1 MVKLNLKLTPS
12 IKSLDIISKGI
23 ISSSVLGNYKSTFKG
38 KGLEF
43 SNYRSYD
50 KGDDASIID
59 WKASIR
65 TNEILVKEFVEERNM
80 DVFFL
85 LDASSS
91 MLFGS
96 GHLLKLE
103 YAMELMSSLFYIV
116 LKSGD
121 SAGFALF
128 NDKIITKMYPAR
140 GNDKFYILKK
150 TLTRFDIY
158 GGSYDIENALRFI
171 RHYLKP
177 RTLVII
183 ISDFI
188 GMKDKGWEKALGIAS
203 REFEIIGIM
212 VRDKHD
218 STLPSDT
225 GQIVVEDPY
234 SRQQL
239 LIDPRLIKKDY
250 EKYAKSQEQEIKN
263 AFTKVN
269 ADFLPLSSN
278 EDFIKPIMSFFNAR
292 RGRMR

>member
-12 IKSLDIISKGI
+12 IKNLDIISKGL
-23 ISSSVLGNYKSTFKG
+23 ISSSLLGNYKSTFKG
-38 KGLEF
+38 RGLEF
-43 SNYRSYD
+43 SNYRQYN
-50 KGDDASIID
+50 KGDDANLID
-59 WKASIR
+59 WKASVR
-65 TNEILVKEFVEERNM
+65 THGVLVKEFVEERNL

-103 YAMELMSSLFYIV
+103 YAMELMASLYYIV

-128 NDKIITKMYPAR
+128 NDKIVTKAYPAQ
-140 GNDKFYILKK
+140 GPDKFYILKK
-150 TLTRFDIY
+150 TLTNFDLY
-158 GGSYDIENALRFI
+158 GGKYDLSNALKFL

-188 GMKDKGWEKALGIAS
+188 GVHDKHWEKSLKISA
-203 REFEIIGIM
+203 REFEIVGMM

-218 STLPSDT
+218 KTLPIDS
-225 GQIVVEDPY
+225 GQVVVEDPY
-234 SRQQL
+234 SKQQL
-239 LIDPRLIKKDY
+239 LIDPKLIKKDF
-250 EKYAKSQEQEIKN
+250 EKHAKKQEQIVKD
-263 AFTKVN
+263 AFKSVK
-269 ADFLPLSSN
+269 ADLLSLDTE
-278 EDFIKPIMSFFNAR
+278 EDFIKPIMNFFNAR
-292 RGRMR
+292 RGRVR